1 MLTHSHRCPCS
12 LCNLSQC
19 CPTDRETDSQ
29 VSIPESDSAFDNT
42 RLYMNMKSICFPW
55 VKICFFL
62 FILFLLLLT
71 PLVAKKNNFISP
83 PLSPT
88 SLDAGGVWS
97 QQEQQQ
103 RGEFLHL
110 DFNLWI
116 FQFSQAWAR
125 RIVLV
130 QFPLQS
136 LKSSVL
142 SLPLSSLSLSLS
154 YLSAYLSI
162 YLLYLSMIYLSIY
175 LSAVSI
181 YLSTATI
188 YLAIYQSIYL
198 SI

>member
-1 MLTHSHRCPCS
+1 MKTSSCFFASQNRFWFCFSNFGSKKRKKEANLRSPLDWRS
-12 LCNLSQC
+12 LCTLKF
-19 CPTDRETDSQ
+19 T
-29 VSIPESDSAFDNT
+29 V
-42 RLYMNMKSICFPW
+42 
-55 VKICFFL
+55 V
-62 FILFLLLLT
+62 
-71 PLVAKKNNFISP
+71 
-83 PLSPT
+83 
-88 SLDAGGVWS
+88 
-97 QQEQQQ
+97 
-103 RGEFLHL
+103 GEFLHL